1 MKKMFVILSCFMVT
15 PVFAGFI
22 TETTQMQWNS
32 KVIEKALDNSGFI
45 NSGDANWDVRTT
57 RNHILED
64 LLTRQ
69 MFSITEAIDVCKEQ
83 CNKSDFLKNG
93 RGKSGKRCPEL
104 CENFANNIIKV
115 NQEQYTSTPI
125 ISATSNEF
133 SNLQGKA
140 VDVCRRL
147 MSDATTSGISYPVL
161 CGGRCDRLGQDK
173 VQITDLVKTKEYE
186 VDDFC
191 NNDEKG
197 RDYFY
202 ILSDA
207 KGAIDVSSLY
217 ENQRIAKLK
226 EIQTKP
232 VSDYMKT
239 QAEQIKK
246 DKETAYAKRVE
257 QNGYCEEAYLSSDET
272 SAEWFNKNTNA
283 CRRPARKF
291 AQANACKLKSYGTTY
306 HFDSLSPRDGRYY
319 GWFACYANS
328 VDYGN
333 HDFSPLMAEVYDAI
347 ELSGGTGFVENYEY
361 TPSYKDCVAT
371 FNEKDCDSASQ
382 GSYTKK
388 Y

>member
-1 MKKMFVILSCFMVT
+1 MFVILSYFMVT

-32 KVIEKALDNSGFI
+32 KVIEKALNDAGFI
-45 NSGDANWDVRTT
+45 GSDGANWDVRTT

-69 MFSITEAIDVCKEQ
+69 MFSIKEAIDVCKEQ

-93 RGKSGKRCPEL
+93 RGQSGKKCPEL

-115 NQEQYTSTPI
+115 NQEQYTSIPS

-133 SNLQGKA
+133 SKLQGKA

-173 VQITDLVKTKEYE
+173 VQITDLVKTKEYD

-232 VSDYMKT
+232 VSDYFANKEKNRIAPMKN
-239 QAEQIKK
+239 QYSNE
-246 DKETAYAKRVE
+246 VE
-257 QNGYCEEAYLSSDET
+257 QNGYCYVAPLKLRGDC
-272 SAEWFNKNTNA
+272 K
-283 CRRPARKF
+283 RQARKL
-291 AQANACKLKSYGTTY
+291 AQQCRCKVKGFTTY
-306 HFDSLSPRDGRYY
+306 ITYHYDTGVGRITGCHMGDPGYKDGNNYSY
-319 GWFACYANS
+319 
-328 VDYGN
+328 DYT
-333 HDFSPLMAEVYDAI
+333 P
-347 ELSGGTGFVENYEY
+347 YEY
-361 TPSYKDCVAT
+361 TPTFEDCKAT
-371 FNEKDCDSASQ
+371 FDESTCGTSMKELWSEEDGYSSSDLCQSLYSD
-382 GSYTKK
+382 
-388 Y
+388 